1 MELVLLLPSTKCVWG
16 YTEDIRS
23 TSVVVGPASHT
34 TTTADLPSVF
44 SSSLVSHLPTY
55 LPTFVEEHT
64 NELHVAGLDWL
75 EQRRR
80 SQPVVG

>member
-1 MELVLLLPSTKCVWG
+1 MCGGTQKTSGLLLWSLDQHHTPQPQPTFLLPSHQVWLSI
-16 YTEDIRS
+16 Y
-23 TSVVVGPASHT
+23 
-34 TTTADLPSVF
+34 PSIHQ
-44 SSSLVSHLPTY
+44 SPTH